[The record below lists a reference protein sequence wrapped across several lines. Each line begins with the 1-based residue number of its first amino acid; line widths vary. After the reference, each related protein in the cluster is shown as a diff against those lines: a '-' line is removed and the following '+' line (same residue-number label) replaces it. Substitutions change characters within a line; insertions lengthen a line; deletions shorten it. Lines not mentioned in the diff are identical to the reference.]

1 MEGQSQQ
8 ETKQQETSIL
18 CGIHLFKL
26 VEIKAKQGLLF
37 LLWARFRYTKVY
49 VHTFFFLKSS
59 ALKMIALADVEAP
72 LQVKIN

>member
-1 MEGQSQQ
+1 MQPHFPRLKYKQATMINYDCRFLCQYQQMEGQSQQ

-37 LLWARFRYTKVY
+37 LL
-49 VHTFFFLKSS
+49 
-59 ALKMIALADVEAP
+59 
-72 LQVKIN
+72 